1 MGLIQIVSLMVL
13 VFFLIRLLPAD
24 PVARFVGLN
33 ASAEAYAQAEIA
45 LGLDKPVL
53 EQFKIYLLGD
63 EQTDGLIHGSL
74 GNSWISGSPVLY
86 HIGLTLPATLEL
98 ILLSFLISVSLA
110 IPIGVAG
117 ARLQTG
123 PSTKA
128 R

>member
-53 EQFKIYLLGD
+53 EQFKIYLLGN

-74 GNSWISGSPVLY
+74 GNSWISVPVLY

-110 IPIGVAG
+110 IPIGVRVR
-117 ARLQTG
+117 RLQTG

>member
-1 MGLIQIVSLMVL
+1 MVL

-33 ASAEAYAQAEIA
+33 ASAEAYAQAEVA

-74 GNSWISGSPVLY
+74 GNSWISGSPVSY

-98 ILLSFLISVSLA
+98 ITLSFLISVGLA

-117 ARLQTG
+117 ATS
-123 PSTKA
+123 PSGA
-128 R
+128 VNLSLIHI